1 MSWTWLKSHRGFDMI
16 EALVFWYLDERTLPQ
31 RLVVGGIVVFLHLR
45 RTDND
50 KRLFDSIRT
59 GM

>member
-1 MSWTWLKSHRGFDMI
+1 MSLTWLKSHRGFDMI

-45 RTDND
+45 NTDGHNLLYILD
-50 KRLFDSIRT
+50 
-59 GM
+59 